1 MQRTKGWLRDR
12 GRSAQDHGDGHEE
25 GRLRPERGEDG
36 VLETGRHPVNVTH
49 LVMGVAFLGIVAVWA
64 VLTGGALDLDDAPW
78 LVPVPFLAAG
88 ALGLVASVVAGAR
101 RRTGS

>member
-1 MQRTKGWLRDR
+1 MQRMKGWLHDR
-12 GRSAQDHGDGHEE
+12 GRSAHDHDHDGAP
-25 GRLRPERGEDG
+25 LRPEPGEDG
-36 VLETGRHPVNVTH
+36 ALETGRHPVNVTH

-64 VLTGGALDLDDAPW
+64 VLTGGVLDLDEAPW

-88 ALGLVASVVAGAR
+88 ALGLVASVVAGVR